1 MKTLIFID
9 DERNFEDVTW
19 VNYPQF
25 DKVVTLRQYYEF
37 ENYIDDIVIQGGTL
51 EGLYFSF
58 DHDLGL
64 EDSEWGRELTGYD
77 CAWYLVEL
85 MDEMK
90 TNPNTINY
98 WVHSQNPVGKKNIES
113 LLENYLDFYNGIR
126 K

>member
-19 VNYPQF
+19 VSYPHF
-25 DKVVTLRQYYEF
+25 DKVVTLRQYHEF
-37 ENYIDDIVIQGGTL
+37 ENYIDDIVIQGGKL

-64 EDSEWGRELTGYD
+64 EDSEWGRELTGHD

-113 LLENYLDFYNGIR
+113 LLENYLDFYNGVR

>member
-1 MKTLIFID
+1 MSC
-9 DERNFEDVTW
+9 R
-19 VNYPQF
+19 
-25 DKVVTLRQYYEF
+25 
-37 ENYIDDIVIQGGTL
+37 VIQGGTL

-64 EDSEWGRELTGYD
+64 EDSEWGIELTGHD

-90 TNPNTINY
+90 TNPNTIKY

>member
-19 VNYPQF
+19 VSYPHF
-25 DKVVTLRQYYEF
+25 DKVVTLRQYHEF

-64 EDSEWGRELTGYD
+64 EDSERNRELTGHD

-85 MDEMK
+85 MGEMK

>member
-1 MKTLIFID
+1 MKTLIFLD

-25 DKVVTLRQYYEF
+25 DKVITLRQYHEF
-37 ENYIDDIVIQGGTL
+37 ENYIDNLVIKGSKL

-64 EDSEWGRELTGYD
+64 EDAEWCQEMTGHD

-85 MDEMK
+85 MSEVG
-90 TNPNTINY
+90 TNPNTVNY
-98 WVHSQNPVGKKNIES
+98 FVHSMNPIGKKNIEG
-113 LLENYLDFYNGIR
+113 LLDNYKEFYN
-126 K
+126 KHHV

>member
-19 VNYPQF
+19 VNYLHF
-25 DKVVTLRQYYEF
+25 DKVVTLRQYHEF
-37 ENYIDDIVIQGGTL
+37 EKYIDDIVIQGGNL

-64 EDSEWGRELTGYD
+64 EDSEWGEELTGHD

-113 LLENYLDFYNGIR
+113 LLENYLDFYNGVR

>member
-1 MKTLIFID
+1 MVYSKLSLNFLSCLSGS
-9 DERNFEDVTW
+9 ERSLGIRQHQAQFLSCLSGSEHFTKLVEDLT
-19 VNYPQF
+19 QF
-25 DKVVTLRQYYEF
+25 LSCLS
-37 ENYIDDIVIQGGTL
+37 G
-51 EGLYFSF
+51 
-58 DHDLGL
+58 
-64 EDSEWGRELTGYD
+64 SEHD

>member
-19 VNYPQF
+19 VSYPNF
-25 DKVVTLRQYYEF
+25 DKVVTLRRYNEF
-37 ENYIDDIVIQGGTL
+37 ENHIDDIVIQGGKL

-64 EDSEWGRELTGYD
+64 EYSEHGMEMTGYD
-77 CAWYLVEL
+77 CAWYLVDL
-85 MDEMK
+85 MGEMK
-90 TNPNTINY
+90 TNPNAINY